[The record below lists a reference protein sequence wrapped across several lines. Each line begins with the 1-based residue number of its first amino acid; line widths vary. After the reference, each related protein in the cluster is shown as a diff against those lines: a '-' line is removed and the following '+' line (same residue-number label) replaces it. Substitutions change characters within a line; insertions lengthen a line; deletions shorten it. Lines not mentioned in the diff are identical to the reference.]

1 MPSRFIAAFYVYA
14 FAALGVLLLAVPW
27 SAAWDAATAVYM
39 PTPIGS
45 WLRSGFVR
53 GFISGLGALD
63 LLAAWGQAREFLRVG
78 REDDPLAPGAG
89 RPR

>member
-1 MPSRFIAAFYVYA
+1 VPSRFIAAFYVYA

-39 PTPIGS
+39 PTPVGA

-63 LLAAWGQAREFLRVG
+63 LFAAWGQARDFLRATDG
-78 REDDPLAPGAG
+78 DAPAAPGPG
-89 RPR
+89 SPR